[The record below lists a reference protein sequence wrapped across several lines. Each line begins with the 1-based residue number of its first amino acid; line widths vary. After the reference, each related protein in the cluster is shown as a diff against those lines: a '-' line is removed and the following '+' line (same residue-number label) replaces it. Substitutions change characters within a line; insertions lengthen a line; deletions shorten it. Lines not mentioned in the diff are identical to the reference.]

1 MKAII
6 LDSNR
11 TIVPGSLDTL
21 SRRSPKQGFFWIDV
35 DGASSSDLGNV
46 AAALGI
52 DPETALWLARPGKR
66 ARVEVDRQRVR
77 ISTWSI
83 GRDGRPCMVL
93 ALNEASAWL
102 LTVHTGAGSAMDRAR
117 RFFGVLP
124 EDQPVDWR
132 RTIFVV
138 LNELLAGFEPVIEQC
153 DESLDALETRIFESP
168 RPELLREL
176 SGMRQQLV
184 TLHRALVPHRDELR
198 DFGVSAAGMLAGPL
212 EQHLHEYRDRV
223 EWMVDDIG
231 DKRRRVNDAI
241 QGYGA
246 SVSNL
251 QARVINR
258 LTIISAIFLPL
269 TFLTGFFGM
278 NFQWMIDRIDSRD
291 AFWVLG
297 IGLFVGTLTFVLGLF
312 WRLGWLGAKPHE
324 TRTADADSSSAAP

>member
-1 MKAII
+1 MNVTV
-6 LDSNR
+6 LDSKK
-11 TIVPGSLDTL
+11 TIVQGHLDIL
-21 SRRSPKQGFFWIDV
+21 SRLQPNDGFFWIDV
-35 DGASSSDLGNV
+35 DGASSSDLEDV

-52 DPETALWLARPGKR
+52 DPDAALWLACPGRR
-66 ARVEVDRQRVR
+66 ARVEMDKQRVR

-83 GRDGRPCMVL
+83 DRDGRLGMVL
-93 ALNEASAWL
+93 ALNEPSAWL
-102 LTVHTGAGSAMDRAR
+102 LTVHTGAGPNMDRAR
-117 RFFGVLP
+117 RFFSILP
-124 EDQPVDWR
+124 GDQPVDWR

-138 LNELLAGFEPVIEQC
+138 LNELLTGFEPVIEQY

-168 RPELLREL
+168 RPELLQEL
-176 SGMRQQLV
+176 SGLRQQL
-184 TLHRALVPHRDELR
+184 LAFNRALVPHRDELR
-198 DFGVSAAGMLAGPL
+198 DFGVSVVGMLAGHL

-223 EWMVDDIG
+223 ERMVDDIG
-231 DKRRRVNDAI
+231 DKRQRVNDAI

-278 NFQWMIDRIDSRD
+278 NFQWMIDRIDSRE

-297 IGLFVGTLTFVLGLF
+297 VGLFVGTLTFALGLF

-324 TRTADADSSSAAP
+324 KRTAAADRSSGKF